1 MTTEQSRI
9 IPIETAA
16 FPNGINSGIPLSE
29 TADRNYNINN
39 SGLCSSG
46 AQNNNS
52 DAEDNCS
59 DDPNRKPSYVGLSC
73 AVSGYSNFIRYTSP
87 SRKNSPPQTFR
98 VESGP
103 QVLDNSS
110 MKSLP
115 PVRGQQQS
123 SIDATDLSYYP
134 ASHTRKIVQTTEGM
148 ASVETV
154 TKFYNNNNNN
164 GSMIRETSPG
174 SDTSSVGS
182 GGSLSSGGNGTP
194 HTGSG
199 STTLVQK
206 QIERLYGGKMSQ
218 MRLTS
223 PEPKSDDS
231 LSAGYSPESGSAADS
246 GSESLFKNSPL
257 ELKTLKVPA
266 VFRLLRPEFR
276 EQLKNNSCLRE
287 IPTDF
292 SLTPTSTR
300 TRSDRKSADFLTNQQ
315 NKQQSER
322 IIPIEVDQKL
332 TKNASSGSNGSSPK
346 KVVPDVTNHWSPT
359 NGNDLARNSSSKV
372 AASAEGR
379 IIPVVCD
386 SKPFQGR
393 QYDVTSPE
401 KPALPAK
408 PTSPTRTP
416 RSPTSETLTTS
427 TPLTGSTPTTPPSS
441 SSPTKSKDI
450 TSPALVS
457 SLQKVSNSNKKEAQ
471 NGQKSQ
477 NGEDTSYERPQSNQE
492 EKLNDIAVI
501 QKAESPVEID
511 EFPQPEDLEQG
522 EYDEELME
530 AEEGYPPGG
539 YTDGGGVRE
548 RTLLCPIQ
556 EEDTESTASA
566 GSSVTGIANNTIK
579 RSTVINNNNSVNQP
593 TTPDT
598 QDTHEDIQEEVHDGH
613 YFIKILENE
622 IFHIEEQIC
631 DFEEDLSNE
640 AIDFPN
646 EVHEEL
652 LAAIGKAKLLMAQKL
667 AQFRGLCEK
676 NINTKVEDDPFV
688 PTPGDLAG
696 FWDMVHIQVVHIH
709 TLFAEL
715 RKFQKND
722 WKRTEEVSFLF
733 PEPKKEPEK
742 PKKIKK
748 VKKANTGNSKTGNES
763 KTGSEPKSEAAKA
776 RDEAR
781 KKMLE
786 DRKRQM
792 KLKQQQ
798 KQCENS
804 NQENEVIFV
813 EF

>member
-9 IPIETAA
+9 IPIET
-16 FPNGINSGIPLSE
+16 
-29 TADRNYNINN
+29 TDRNYNIN
-39 SGLCSSG
+39 SGRSSG

-87 SRKNSPPQTFR
+87 SRKDSPPQQFR

-110 MKSLP
+110 MKNLP

-134 ASHTRKIVQTTEGM
+134 ASHTRKIVQSTGGM
-148 ASVETV
+148 TSVETV

-164 GSMIRETSPG
+164 GSIMRETSPG

-182 GGSLSSGGNGTP
+182 GGSLSSGGNGTS
-194 HTGSG
+194 HQGG

-276 EQLKNNSCLRE
+276 EQLKNNSCQVK

-292 SLTPTSTR
+292 STPTSSR
-300 TRSDRKSADFLTNQQ
+300 TRSDRIMTNNQQ
-315 NKQQSER
+315 KSER
-322 IIPIEVDQKL
+322 IIPIEVDQNL
-332 TKNASSGSNGSSPK
+332 TKNAKNGSNNSSPE
-346 KVVPDVTNHWSPT
+346 KVVTSSNQWSPT
-359 NGNDLARNSSSKV
+359 NGNDAQTLGNKV
-372 AASAEGR
+372 TKSAER
-379 IIPVVCD
+379 IIPVVRD

-393 QYDVTSPE
+393 KLDISPEKTVE

-427 TPLTGSTPTTPPSS
+427 TPLTPSTTPPSS
-441 SSPTKSKDI
+441 STPTKSKDI

-457 SLQKVSNSNKKEAQ
+457 SLQKASKEAKN
-471 NGQKSQ
+471 NG
-477 NGEDTSYERPQSNQE
+477 DTSYERPQKPVIE
-492 EKLNDIAVI
+492 ESSAVI
-501 QKAESPVEID
+501 KAEPVEVLD
-511 EFPQPEDLEQG
+511 EYPQSDDLDE
-522 EYDEELME
+522 DEELME
-530 AEEGYPPGG
+530 DPEEEGYPCGG
-539 YTDGGGVRE
+539 QGVRE

-556 EEDTESTASA
+556 EEDTESTAS
-566 GSSVTGIANNTIK
+566 GSSVSVANNQSNK
-579 RSTVINNNNSVNQP
+579 RSTVINNNNNVNNSNNSTLP

-598 QDTHEDIQEEVHDGH
+598 IEDTQEVIQEEVHDGH

-622 IFHIEEQIC
+622 IFQFEEQIC

-640 AIDFPN
+640 AIDFS
-646 EVHEEL
+646 EDVHEEL
-652 LAAIGKAKLLMAQKL
+652 LAAIGKAKLLMSQKL

-676 NINTKVEDDPFV
+676 NINTKIEDDPYV
-688 PTPGDLAG
+688 PTSEDLAG

-709 TLFAEL
+709 TLFAEMV
-715 RKFQKND
+715 RCQKNG
-722 WKRTEEVSFLF
+722 WKRVEVKKSIS
-733 PEPKKEPEK
+733 EPKKEP
-742 PKKIKK
+742 
-748 VKKANTGNSKTGNES
+748 VKTTKAKTKSKTNGKAGS
-763 KTGSEPKSEAAKA
+763 TGPKTGSGPKSEAAKA

-781 KKMLE
+781 RKMLE

-798 KQCENS
+798 QCEQPN
-804 NQENEVIFV
+804 ENEVIFV

>member
-29 TADRNYNINN
+29 TADLNYNINN

-148 ASVETV
+148 AEVQTV

-300 TRSDRKSADFLTNQQ
+300 TRSDRKSADFLINQQ

-332 TKNASSGSNGSSPK
+332 TKNTSSGSNGSSPE

-359 NGNDLARNSSSKV
+359 NGNDLAKNSSNKV
-372 AASAEGR
+372 AKSAEGR

-457 SLQKVSNSNKKEAQ
+457 SLQKASNSNKKEAQ
-471 NGQKSQ
+471 NGERLQ
-477 NGEDTSYERPQSNQE
+477 NNQE
-492 EKLNDIAVI
+492 KELNNAVI

-566 GSSVTGIANNTIK
+566 GSSVTGIANNTNK

-598 QDTHEDIQEEVHDGH
+598 QDTHEDILEEVHDGH

-640 AIDFPN
+640 AIDFPG
-646 EVHEEL
+646 EIHEEL

-676 NINTKVEDDPFV
+676 NINIKVEDDPFV
-688 PTPGDLAG
+688 PTQGDLAG

-722 WKRTEEVSFLF
+722 WKRTGEVSFLF

-742 PKKIKK
+742 PKKYKR
-748 VKKANTGNSKTGNES
+748 VKKANSKTGNES
-763 KTGSEPKSEAAKA
+763 KSGSEPKSEAAKA

-786 DRKRQM
+786 DRKKQM